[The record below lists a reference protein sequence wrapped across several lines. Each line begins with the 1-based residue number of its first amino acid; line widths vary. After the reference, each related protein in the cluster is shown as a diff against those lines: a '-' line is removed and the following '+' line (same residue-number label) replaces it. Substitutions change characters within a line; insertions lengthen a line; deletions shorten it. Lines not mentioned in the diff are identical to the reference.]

1 MGEIVKIVILG
12 TDEDAV
18 KIEQLLSKA
27 GYKTTLKKEKF
38 AEGVSDAD
46 LILEALPSL
55 EIEPKK
61 EALRQCARKAPPRA
75 ILATVSPGGVTE
87 IAAATGKP
95 ERVIGLNFTFNPFEE
110 KCLVQIVKGLKTSA
124 ETVEVCENIIKKTG
138 ATMVVVED
146 VPGLILGRPLASLIN
161 EAALMHSTRVA
172 TIEDIDRVAKL
183 CLNWPLG
190 PFEFADYIGIDKVV
204 AILEASTSDGAQ
216 YRPCRLL
223 RQMVVSGQLG
233 KKTGRGFY
241 TYS

>member
-1 MGEIVKIVILG
+1 MGEIGKIVILG
-12 TDEDAV
+12 ADEDAA

-27 GYKTTLKKEKF
+27 GYKTTLKKENF
-38 AEGVSDAD
+38 ADGISDAD

-55 EIEPKK
+55 EIQPRK
-61 EALRQCARKAPPRA
+61 EALSQCARKASSKA

-87 IAAATGKP
+87 IASATGRP
-95 ERVIGLNFTFNPFEE
+95 EKVIGLNFTFNLFEE
-110 KCLVQIVKGLKTSA
+110 NCLVQIVKGLKTSA
-124 ETVEVCENIIKKTG
+124 ETVEVCENMIKKAG

-161 EAALMHSTRVA
+161 EAALMYSTRVA

-204 AILEASTSDGAQ
+204 AILEASTSDGSQ
-216 YRPCRLL
+216 YLPCRLL

-233 KKTGRGFY
+233 KKTGKGFY